1 MTKTKQSDTL
11 PVETAIYSV
20 HVEGGIVSVEAT
32 SLEEAIEL
40 ATGGVKPKREIK

>member
-1 MTKTKQSDTL
+1 MSNKKSDTL
-11 PVETAIYSV
+11 QAETAIYSV
-20 HVEGGIVSVEAT
+20 HIGDEIVSVEAT